1 MFNINEKI
9 ATGVKAVGAKAIKAA
24 GVIDN
29 TCKGIA
35 WNAMYRQVRAL
46 EKENKAIKSIM
57 IGLKCRMELNDAK
70 IAVLKKNLN

>member
-1 MFNINEKI
+1 MFSINEKI
-9 ATGVKAVGAKAIKAA
+9 ATGAKAVGAKAIKVA

-46 EKENKAIKSIM
+46 EKENKAIKSTM
-57 IGLKCRMELNDAK
+57 IGLKCRMELNDVK